1 MIKKKT
7 LAIAFAIML
16 SASWNISVADSVY
29 DEPQKTE
36 QKKEIPNPVK
46 EAKKRTDEMDRL
58 LSLSEKQYK
67 KIYKLYLKEEKEK
80 VEKMFSRSGG
90 QPPMNG
96 GRPPMGMGQPPV
108 GGGFPPMSGNHPGF
122 GEGGPMMPPE
132 HIKEKMAEEMRK
144 REEKMLKKIR
154 KILDDEQYEKWLE
167 MKPKAPGKP
176 LPGADRPKPQDL

>member
-29 DEPQKTE
+29 DESLKTE
-36 QKKEIPNPVK
+36 QKKEIPNPEK

-80 VEKMFSRSGG
+80 VEKMFSHSGG

-96 GRPPMGMGQPPV
+96 GRPPMGV
-108 GGGFPPMSGNHPGF
+108 V
-122 GEGGPMMPPE
+122 
-132 HIKEKMAEEMRK
+132 ITRALEKAGR
-144 REEKMLKKIR
+144 
-154 KILDDEQYEKWLE
+154 
-167 MKPKAPGKP
+167 
-176 LPGADRPKPQDL
+176 

>member
-1 MIKKKT
+1 MTKKKT
-7 LAIAFAIML
+7 LAIVFAIML
-16 SASWNISVADSVY
+16 SASWDISVADPVY
-29 DEPQKTE
+29 DEPLKTE
-36 QKKEIPNPVK
+36 RKKEIPNPEK
-46 EAKKRTDEMDRL
+46 DAKKRTDEMDRL

-80 VEKMFSRSGG
+80 GEKMFSFSGG

-96 GRPPMGMGQPPV
+96 GRPPIGMGQPPV
-108 GGGFPPMSGNHPGF
+108 DGGFPPMSGNHPGF

-132 HIKEKMAEEMRK
+132 HIKEKMAEDMRK
-144 REEKMLKKIR
+144 REEKMLRKIR

-176 LPGADRPKPQDL
+176 LPGTDRPKPQDL

>member
-16 SASWNISVADSVY
+16 SASWNISAADSVY
-29 DEPQKTE
+29 DEPLKTE
-36 QKKEIPNPVK
+36 QKKEIPNPEK

-90 QPPMNG
+90 QPPMSG

-122 GEGGPMMPPE
+122 GEGGPMMSLS
-132 HIKEKMAEEMRK
+132 IS
-144 REEKMLKKIR
+144 KK
-154 KILDDEQYEKWLE
+154 KWL
-167 MKPKAPGKP
+167 K
-176 LPGADRPKPQDL
+176 R